1 MKKLF
6 DFKHF
11 KGDLF
16 GGITAGIVALPLAL
30 AFGVSSGL
38 GPSAG
43 LYGAIFVSFFA
54 ALFGG
59 TNTQISGPTAP
70 MTAVSM
76 VVIAGLVAAFDGD
89 VAKALPAILTVFLL
103 AGIMQVG
110 LGFLGLGKYIKY
122 IPYPVVSGFMTAIG
136 VIILITQ
143 ILPAIGYYPKEDT
156 AFVNQFK
163 PHAEEIILDNILAEE
178 AEEGFLVL
186 EDFKETIERAEMITP
201 IQVLKESQTL
211 ASKDASGVIGAL
223 KILPRAL
230 KNISWLEFLLAAGTI
245 FIIYGF
251 KRITT
256 KVPSTLVALVVMSGI
271 AIGFNLNYRPIE
283 EIPSGL
289 PIPNFEIFTNFS
301 FGNITPYI
309 FTALTLALLGAID
322 SLLTSVVAD
331 NMTKTKHKPN
341 KELIGQGIGNSVAAI
356 FGGIPGAGATI
367 RTVVNINAG
376 GKTRLSGMVAGVL
389 LLVVLLAIGPIAS
402 MIPAAVLAGIL
413 ITVGIGVMDYKGLKA
428 IPYMPR
434 PEVVIMIVVLVL
446 SSVWNLVYAVGI
458 GLVIASLMF
467 VKKIGDLTAER
478 SDVKSLTKETA
489 WVDETEFPEDFKE
502 VVFIKH
508 IKGPLFFGSTSDFQ
522 NLMKQIPE
530 SASIIIIRMGRM
542 QYIDQSGLY
551 VLEDEL
557 IELTR
562 QGKTVLFVDVL
573 EQPRALLENIDIIP
587 DLVPEEQIFEKFD
600 DCTSWIKK
608 NILKIDEDFKNR
620 TQTKETQNSL
630 TPKEAHNILVEGNKR
645 FAKNLKAQRNLQDQV
660 FETSEGQYPF
670 AVILSC
676 IDSRVPAELVFD
688 QGIGDIFSVRVAGNV
703 VNKDVLGSM
712 EYACN
717 VAGSKI
723 VVVMG
728 HTKCGAV
735 TAACKHVELGN
746 ITPLLEKIKPAINI
760 VSKGNEE
767 LTDEQIEE
775 VSFENVNVSI
785 EQIRKESPI
794 LAEMEKNGEIE
805 IVGASYDVNTGLV
818 EFH

>member
-1 MKKLF
+1 MNKLF
-6 DFKHF
+6 NFKHF

-89 VAKALPAILTVFLL
+89 VSKALPAILTVFLL

-110 LGFLGLGKYIKY
+110 LGLIGVGKYIKY

-136 VIILITQ
+136 VIILATQ
-143 ILPAIGYYPKEDT
+143 IAPSVGYYPKEDT
-156 AFVNQFK
+156 AFVEQFK
-163 PHAEEIILDNILAEE
+163 PFAEEIILDNILKDE
-178 AEEGFLVL
+178 AEEGLLVL
-186 EDFKETIERAEMITP
+186 EDFKETIERAELITQDQ
-201 IQVLKESQTL
+201 IEKESQTL
-211 ASKDASGVIGAL
+211 ASKDASGVLGSL
-223 KILPRAL
+223 KVLPRAL
-230 KNISWLEFLLAAGTI
+230 KNINWLELLLAGGTI
-245 FIIYGF
+245 LIIYGF

-271 AIGFNLNYRPIE
+271 AIGFGLNYRPIE

-289 PIPNFEIFTNFS
+289 PIPNLEIFTGFKLGS
-301 FGNITPYI
+301 ITPYV
-309 FTALTLALLGAID
+309 FTSLTLALLGAID

-341 KELIGQGIGNSVAAI
+341 KELIGQGIGNSVAAL

-376 GKTRLSGMVAGVL
+376 GKTRLSGMVAGIL

-402 MIPAAVLAGIL
+402 QIPAAVLAGIL

-434 PEVVIMIVVLVL
+434 PEVIIMLVVLVL

-478 SDVKSLTKETA
+478 SDVKTLAKEKSWADEADFPKSLKE
-489 WVDETEFPEDFKE
+489 E
-502 VVFIKH
+502 VFIKH

-530 SASIIIIRMGRM
+530 TASTVVLRMGRM

-551 VLEDEL
+551 VLEDSL
-557 IELTR
+557 IELASQNITI
-562 QGKTVLFVDVL
+562 LFVNIL
-573 EQPRALLENIDIIP
+573 EQPNYLLESIDIIP
-587 DLVPEEQIFEKFD
+587 DLVPKDQIFETFNE
-600 DCTSWIKK
+600 CTSWIK
-608 NILKIDEDFKNR
+608 N
-620 TQTKETQNSL
+620 
-630 TPKEAHNILVEGNKR
+630 
-645 FAKNLKAQRNLQDQV
+645 KNLIK
-660 FETSEGQYPF
+660 
-670 AVILSC
+670 
-676 IDSRVPAELVFD
+676 
-688 QGIGDIFSVRVAGNV
+688 
-703 VNKDVLGSM
+703 
-712 EYACN
+712 
-717 VAGSKI
+717 KI
-723 VVVMG
+723 
-728 HTKCGAV
+728 
-735 TAACKHVELGN
+735 
-746 ITPLLEKIKPAINI
+746 
-760 VSKGNEE
+760 
-767 LTDEQIEE
+767 
-775 VSFENVNVSI
+775 
-785 EQIRKESPI
+785 
-794 LAEMEKNGEIE
+794 
-805 IVGASYDVNTGLV
+805 
-818 EFH
+818 